1 MLKVNIENKYN
12 DEKGGFDI
20 LSDVNINGSNNNLK
34 VELCL
39 MIFFLSQLK
48 ITEYEVNLL
57 VKTAYCY
64 HKNGYKYEDLLKT
77 LLNIIY
83 GKTEEN

>member
-20 LSDVNINGSNNNLK
+20 INDININGSNNNLK
-34 VELCL
+34 VELC
-39 MIFFLSQLK
+39 MMMFLLADLK
-48 ITEYEVNLL
+48 ITEDEVNVI
-57 VKTAYCY
+57 VKSAYRY
-64 HKNGYKYEDLLKT
+64 REKGYKYDDLLKI

-83 GKTEEN
+83 GKKRG

>member
-1 MLKVNIENKYN
+1 
-12 DEKGGFDI
+12 
-20 LSDVNINGSNNNLK
+20 
-34 VELCL
+34 